1 LFSKRDIG
9 CVTESK
15 TYTVFAPTDAAFARL
30 AGGEAAARYADKAAA
45 RALVARHVLPGTLYS
60 AGMRYYQLRNSMEDA
75 KPLTLQK
82 NSGQYPLL
90 NSPTPSNVRGHFSV
104 SASQLVLTL

>member
-1 LFSKRDIG
+1 MDSNLFRIVILRYQYFFIAIQLFTNVFIIS
-9 CVTESK
+9 ESK

-30 AGGEAAARYADKAAA
+30 TPAELARYAEKAGA

-82 NSGQYPLL
+82 NAGEL
-90 NSPTPSNVRGHFSV
+90 GI
-104 SASQLVLTL
+104 

>member
-1 LFSKRDIG
+1 MRRYYLNYEIFVKPECNLEIS
-9 CVTESK
+9 ESK

-30 AGGEAAARYADKAAA
+30 PPNELSRYSEKTAAK
-45 RALVARHVLPGTLYS
+45 ALVARHVLPGTLYS

-82 NSGQYPLL
+82 SSGE
-90 NSPTPSNVRGHFSV
+90 
-104 SASQLVLTL
+104 

>member
-1 LFSKRDIG
+1 MYEGKAGATNARFILSINRCIKVQKIYFP
-9 CVTESK
+9 ESK

-30 AGGEAAARYADKAAA
+30 APNELSRYSDKAAA

-82 NSGQYPLL
+82 NSGK
-90 NSPTPSNVRGHFSV
+90 R
-104 SASQLVLTL
+104 

>member
-1 LFSKRDIG
+1 MNRFVDTLQLNTGIQKLSTRFSELILVISD
-9 CVTESK
+9 SK

-30 AGGEAAARYADKAAA
+30 SPVELSKYSDKAAA
-45 RALVARHVLPGTLYS
+45 RALVAKHVLPGTLYS

-82 NSGQYPLL
+82 SSGKLL
-90 NSPTPSNVRGHFSV
+90 KFYS
-104 SASQLVLTL
+104 

>member
-1 LFSKRDIG
+1 MLSITSKISFVVSNALYILFFP
-9 CVTESK
+9 ESK
-15 TYTVFAPTDAAFARL
+15 TYTVFAPTDTAFARL
-30 AGGEAAARYADKAAA
+30 SPAELSRYSDKAAA

-82 NSGQYPLL
+82 SSGKYLYPD
-90 NSPTPSNVRGHFSV
+90 TY
-104 SASQLVLTL
+104 

>member
-1 LFSKRDIG
+1 MRLLGSNINVFKYSYNFLFS
-9 CVTESK
+9 ESK

-30 AGGEAAARYADKAAA
+30 SPAEMAKLGDRTGAKAF
-45 RALVARHVLPGTLYS
+45 VAKHVVPGTLYS

-82 NSGQYPLL
+82 NAGKFISRVIC
-90 NSPTPSNVRGHFSV
+90 NAN
-104 SASQLVLTL
+104 

>member
-1 LFSKRDIG
+1 M
-9 CVTESK
+9 
-15 TYTVFAPTDAAFARL
+15 FAPTDAAFARL
-30 AGGEAAARYADKAAA
+30 SPAELARFSDAAGA

-82 NSGQYPLL
+82 NSGESELL
-90 NSPTPSNVRGHFSV
+90 IMISNDIECDHTFAIFSENV
-104 SASQLVLTL
+104 II